1 MPNLLRRA
9 CCLLLPMLVL
19 VLATATRGAGPPVLD
34 PRLDYKAERSKPVTW
49 QIDFSVVVTPPYGTE
64 VLRVWLPLAPS
75 DAGQEVTEGEFST
88 FPLEVEPQF
97 GAEPMFGNRF
107 AYFEFKRPQG
117 AQIIRHRFE
126 AKVWQ
131 LDWHLDPQAVQHVES
146 WPEAFDIYRRS
157 ETQAVV
163 VDEELRGL
171 VEQIV
176 PQPAN
181 PLADLLR
188 IMRWASENFEYDH
201 ARASLSA
208 SSRHAVQ
215 NRAGHC
221 SDYHS
226 FCAAA
231 GRALGYPTRIA
242 YGLHLLPKNSP
253 SHCKLEAYLPPYGW
267 VSFDVSETQR
277 LLDRLRRDEKLE
289 PAERGRLLGVALA
302 RLRRG
307 FRDHTWLCLSRGSDY
322 ELAPPASHRA
332 PVVRTAYIE
341 ADGQRLPEPDP
352 ANPQAREFAW
362 MTIHDYRPDR
372 PVKYPFADY
381 STLLDAPAHEGAM
394 SSRIPPTPST
404 GGRTGRGQAQ
414 AGQTAAGRCPSWLL
428 AR

>member
-1 MPNLLRRA
+1 MPILLRRA
-9 CCLLLPMLVL
+9 CYLLLPMLVF
-19 VLATATRGAGPPVLD
+19 APAAAARGAGPVVLD
-34 PRLDYKAERSKPVTW
+34 PDLDYQAERSQPVAW

-75 DAGQEVTEGEFST
+75 DAGQQVTEGEFST
-88 FPLEVEPQF
+88 FPLEVEPEI
-97 GAEPMFGNRF
+97 GVERMFGNRF

-131 LDWHLDPQAVQHVES
+131 LDWHLDPQAVQHVDR
-146 WPEAFDIYRRS
+146 WPKAFDIYRRS

-163 VDEELRGL
+163 LDDEVRAL
-171 VEQIV
+171 VQQLV

-188 IMRWASENFEYDH
+188 IVRWAGENFEYDH

-221 SDYHS
+221 SDYHG

-231 GRALGYPTRIA
+231 GRVLGYPTRIA

-277 LLDRLRRDEKLE
+277 LLERLRRDETLQ
-289 PAERGRLLGVALA
+289 PAERDRLIAAALA
-302 RLRRG
+302 RLTQG
-307 FRDHTWLCLSRGSDY
+307 FRDHTWLCLTRGSDY
-322 ELAPPASHRA
+322 ELAPPAGRRV

-341 ADGQRLPEPDP
+341 ADGQPLPEPDP

-362 MTIHDYRPDR
+362 MTVHDYRPDR

-381 STLLDAPAHEGAM
+381 STLLDAPALDGAA
-394 SSRIPPTPST
+394 SSRIFPGQEPAAPAAGTKHKPLKQQPAD
-404 GGRTGRGQAQ
+404 GGR
-414 AGQTAAGRCPSWLL
+414 SH
-428 AR
+428 

>member
-1 MPNLLRRA
+1 MPVVFRRA
-9 CCLLLPMLVL
+9 CYLLLFILVQAPP
-19 VLATATRGAGPPVLD
+19 VRGAGPPVLD
-34 PRLDYKAERSKPVTW
+34 PRLDYQAERSKPVTW

-75 DAGQEVTEGEFST
+75 DAGQQVTEGEFST
-88 FPLEVEPQF
+88 FPLEVEPQL

-107 AYFEFKRPQG
+107 AYFEFERPQG

-131 LDWHLDPQAVQHVES
+131 LDWHLDPLAVQHVDY
-146 WPEAFDIYRRS
+146 WPEAFDLYRRS

-163 VDEELRGL
+163 LDDDLRAL
-171 VEQIV
+171 VQQIV
-176 PQPAN
+176 PEPAN

-188 IMRWASENFEYDH
+188 VMRWAGENFEYDH
-201 ARASLSA
+201 ARASLAA
-208 SSRHAVQ
+208 SSRHAMQ

-221 SDYHS
+221 SDYHG

-242 YGLHLLPKNSP
+242 YGLHLIPKNSP

-289 PAERGRLLGVALA
+289 PAARDRLLAAALE
-302 RLRRG
+302 RLTSG
-307 FRDHTWLCLSRGSDY
+307 FRDHTWLCLTRGSDY
-322 ELAPPASHRA
+322 ELAPPAGRRV

-341 ADGQRLPEPDP
+341 ADGQPLPEPDP

-362 MTIHDYRPDR
+362 MTVHDYRSDR
-372 PVKYPFADY
+372 PITNPFADY
-381 STLLDAPAHEGAM
+381 STLLDEQAHDGVTSGIPVPQQPAAAAVDAERKPCKQQPADI
-394 SSRIPPTPST
+394 SR
-404 GGRTGRGQAQ
+404 GH
-414 AGQTAAGRCPSWLL
+414 
-428 AR
+428 